1 MKSIFS
7 QISKLSLFN
16 HVMRLAIIVVC
27 LSYSAAANA
36 RYTYFYARVYVH
48 KAENTGSGKVYVTSD
63 ANKTPSDSDYKEISA
78 EDNSVYADDQGQKG
92 QDLGTGDSN
101 VYFYLFAKA
110 STGYYMDGWSK
121 NSDGSEPVGNSNVAK
136 YEVPPFTPES
146 TDEENPDKVHYYAIF
161 KEQTAY
167 RDYAAAEAVMVNAS
181 NVPVVDNNN
190 EYLQSYY
197 KVSIGDK
204 AAAYSPTYGDK
215 SVKGIDANPEGK
227 WGYTYTASSSVS
239 DYKFVGWYEG
249 DATGNLIIEEQYNR
263 GDISPYNSINYNKS
277 KTLYSDAVDNPTQA
291 PIAKKVYAL
300 FNPNVYLYPYD
311 AETDQFSQDAYTSAP
326 DQNGCGAL
334 FSDMTSG
341 VGERLYRILHN
352 FGDFELTVSSEGDFQ
367 GRLEEIEGMMVL
379 RANPTSTSSDLSGQ
393 IIISIGQTPIAK
405 LEIKVSNEP
414 VIVTL
419 NPAKDLYGTYK
430 YTQNTTGS
438 KEFEVTNMPVEKVM
452 VTSTDYS
459 FTFNPSPRDASMMR
473 FDRWVIEDKY
483 GNVSELY
490 TANLSYR
497 FAGGESITPIFIP
510 TDVATYIVKSEPN
523 ITYVNLQKALDR
535 ADALTTA
542 GHGSQTV
549 VVTSATGKLLQ
560 GNYTIR
566 NGVTLLIPGESTYTA
581 LLGDLSESHFAESG
595 TFKTYCTLTVEDNT
609 TITVE
614 NGNISLYAKLSIT
627 NTSISGKGVAYEHGH
642 LELGKNC
649 QITIHKGGLYAFG
662 FVTGDSSSKI
672 IMKSGTE
679 VYEPFHMRDWRGGSE
694 TIGNWAPDVP
704 MMGGDAGV
712 KARVFPIGQY
722 YVQSVEV
729 PLVFE
734 YGSRERL
741 SCCVDATVTA
751 AVNMTYIS
759 TYSDECL
766 FGIGTGAT
774 LIKSYDPLTDR
785 VKYEFKGN
793 GASSKVKLGC
803 MNLKMSVSI
812 YSVDVNSKDFV
823 MPIQN
828 NIDVDVKNATIDV
841 QYDMAFMPGST
852 MRVHDDA
859 AINIGSS
866 NASDYKPN
874 VYIYDRGARLLND
887 GTPYWQ
893 GSTAEKPIL
902 PVVENFRPGNIKYKR
917 TDVDLVD
924 ARLIV
929 NGDMNLYGALYT
941 VKGAHADDEG
951 GADPKIEGGAAI
963 MSEGSGKINM
973 YSYLGT
979 ATSTKQWKYQNG
991 AQTLA
996 LTTPNLKLRNDLSKG
1011 ADSAYTHVTLKNVSY
1026 TYYQHDG
1033 MWRLPQPG
1041 VTGVKLYDSMG
1052 NEIDNFLVTLPTT
1065 SSVDGYL
1072 LATLESISGVTYNET
1087 DFTAT
1092 ISTGGIDF
1100 LGGNEIQNGKLKIPV
1115 RYTTKNVHGTHTQTL
1130 TIKYSGCADCDLVTP
1145 ISAIEDYTPVFKAP
1159 ASLNI
1164 YARIHER
1171 TPGSLPIVAESS
1183 NVVSL
1188 AENSSV
1194 KLTWEAVIEGTNKTM
1209 FEFGLGEVGN
1219 KLAGASV
1226 FFTPNNT
1233 TQRTATLKLTAK
1245 YTDSEDNVIT
1255 SETHVIPLTGNGLM
1269 IENTMDFNNVGTITV
1284 NTSEF
1289 ELLSYINSTG
1299 KITYTVLEGTVNQA
1313 SSPINIASVDANANS
1328 NFTITPKAVG
1338 QVKLQVSQEGTTTH
1352 TEKTITTTLIVV
1364 ADPQPL
1370 TTEVCLDNNNFSSLT
1385 ADIEHAK
1392 YEDNKLKFEG
1402 DGAIASWTAQ
1412 FSTMPGTMTFTPHG
1426 DGYWAVQESK
1436 DGINWSEIIWWTQLP
1451 KGKSVTLAL
1460 HPTTRRVKI
1469 SYNKLTEDG
1478 YISQL
1483 CITPFTVHAE
1493 TTKIYAPVVNG
1504 LVQPTSVEFTHST
1517 PSVTFAGPSSWTV
1530 SPQVG
1535 STTNLGGV
1543 LNTYYKTTVTVSGGT
1558 NVEELNDGFELK
1570 AIQGADEAVVTIGTY
1585 NFPKPLPV
1593 ESENWVSDGDETNNI
1608 NDYDESEYYFH
1619 YMCTSKN
1626 VKWDAER
1633 KNLVFLN
1640 VGSKTGDDA
1649 VRQVVFGYFGLPD
1662 VVRFQSATTDW
1673 TIEQS
1678 TDGTTWNPVNTEA
1691 STVNTTGEIESA
1703 SQYVRI
1709 TYSGDT
1715 QDEVLINNLVIEG
1728 LPSAVPDTTEVVI
1741 NKSDASVG
1749 ELSETFTI
1757 QVRNIPQIKLLLDN
1771 TTAFSLHYQSGSN
1784 WLPITDVLTSEQ
1796 YENLAVNKEGEL
1808 LIKAVW
1814 NGAHMVDEGYVQI
1827 LNPNQNDSVMAI
1839 VHIIGKKDVITASD
1853 LNTGIWTGVPDGNGT
1868 TKEVYELESTV
1879 FSPYTYH
1886 QVNLKNAFANGKALF
1901 NYLII
1906 FGETTTIDGGS
1917 LITQPTETKGSN
1929 ALTPFY
1935 VYKKENDSYKFV
1947 QAIANAN
1954 VSDKALAGDVIVKDD
1969 SVGAVYID
1977 VTNAPTSVYMT
1988 GFCPYATTGYVKNQE
2003 GVFLFRGKHGSKLD
2017 VYLDSCHIYSRNKTN
2032 TGQAFKGKEGGEIF
2046 SDGFARGSGGV
2057 LVFENVDPQE
2067 QLADYLPFEVSIHT
2081 DGDNV
2086 LNSNYGCFFGLAL
2099 GNDIAMKATQVS
2111 SPIQVHMYKEE
2122 YARKTQMTLN
2132 FSDKWPSSVDANG
2145 NVTDSVSTNGF
2156 LALKKQ
2162 ANNAPSIDLGNPYTV
2177 VNFRGG
2183 QVELQN
2189 SQIGSDT
2196 YKTTLA
2202 ISYRS
2207 GLFGADG
2214 AGIKLCYGIGTDAV
2228 DGTVNFIDGTV
2239 TVERMKVDEAY
2250 RQYYLMD
2257 TLSDGTES
2265 EYTTCLRTPKNTYIK
2280 GGSICRV
2287 RACQHV
2293 TSKGGAPKEGVDGRL
2308 LGQYVYT
2315 ASSSAGDVEKEN
2327 GTYTIQGFP
2336 SNISGLESYTYGLS
2350 SITPDASGKCYF
2362 WIPDG
2367 FGGVT
2372 AEKDLYMST
2381 WKACMTKIG
2390 AGIAGIAEGEVGG
2403 DIEIGTDEEVKYFLY
2418 CQLDDNI
2425 YNVINAGEV
2434 AADGKKKYTYKA
2446 PIEVPSAAREYFK
2459 GDYTRWAPNE
2469 VGLYP
2474 QHQVLSEDSYT
2485 IQNRVYYITT
2495 ATADLWKTFTA
2506 PFDVE
2511 NIYVVETFSEEKL
2524 QERGTRAQI
2533 LEQQATHNADFAA
2546 FFGVAMA
2553 MGTDKSFEEIYDSY
2567 IKWATIMDKDS
2578 FLLYNPSRDGEYTL
2592 RGKTKLIPYY
2602 GSNWR
2607 DANFYLNVNNGNWVP
2622 KGGDSYEV
2630 KWEMLPDTAMADTVL
2645 LHKGK
2650 TYSLM
2655 FPYCTGCEL
2664 EFSERDY
2671 WDYWSGKFLI
2681 FEGVD
2686 KPQTINGSDFLD
2698 ESAENTVFVS
2708 PENENEVVVTGNS
2721 TFAYLTTD
2729 KSNVYR
2735 YVDGYPSMA
2744 MEQFKP
2750 VTTETTINPTTAFL
2764 YGNVPTRNG
2773 MPAKAISRSGQIIY
2787 DKENTPTGNQGG
2799 NIPTVGGGN
2808 DLFITSTI
2816 AGINIAVAEPQ
2827 HVRVMSATGALLFNG
2842 MVQTSVDVAL
2852 PTNGVYVITGEN
2864 EVHKILH

>member
-1 MKSIFS
+1 MKKLLSILICVLLGVASTIFAQGTVTFNAYALGEGISQSENATTYGGGTITITGKSASINRLGQSSWKQAFS
-7 QISKLSLFN
+7 ETGIS
-16 HVMRLAIIVVC
+16 IINKT
-27 LSYSAAANA
+27 ATEA
-36 RYTYFYARVYVH
+36 RYKGLLSTYTAGV
-48 KAENTGSGKVYVTSD
+48 KVQL
-63 ANKTPSDSDYKEISA
+63 SA
-78 EDNSVYADDQGQKG
+78 SPA
-92 QDLGTGDSN
+92 
-101 VYFYLFAKA
+101 
-110 STGYYMDGWSK
+110 TGYYFDGFTEYNSLNPISWLSK
-121 NSDGSEPVGNSNVAK
+121 TSPYGEVELPYNGSNYTKNYFAV
-136 YEVPPFTPES
+136 
-146 TDEENPDKVHYYAIF
+146 F
-161 KEQTAY
+161 KKQTAH

-181 NVPVVDNNN
+181 KVPVVNTNN
-190 EYLQSYY
+190 EYLHSYY
-197 KVSIGDK
+197 KVSIGNQ

-215 SVKGIDANPEGK
+215 SVIKGIDANPGN
-227 WGYTYTASSSVS
+227 WGYTYTESSSVN

-249 DATGNLIIEEQYNR
+249 DATGNLIIDEQHSR
-263 GDISPYNSINYNKS
+263 GDISPYNSINYNTS
-277 KTLYSDAVDNPTQA
+277 NTLYLDAVGDPTKA

-300 FNPNVYLYPYD
+300 FNPEVYLYPYD

-379 RANPTSTSSDLSGQ
+379 RANPTSTSSDLFGQ
-393 IIISIGQTPIAK
+393 IIISIGKTPIAK

-414 VIVTL
+414 VVVTL
-419 NPAKDLYGTYK
+419 NPAKDLSGTYK

-438 KEFEVTNMPVEKVM
+438 QEFEVTNMPVEKVM

-473 FDRWVIEDKY
+473 FDRWVIEDQY

-497 FAGGESITPIFIP
+497 FAGGESITPVFIP
-510 TDVATYIVKSEPN
+510 TNVATFIVKSEPN

-581 LLGDLSESHFAESG
+581 LLGDLSDSHYASSG
-595 TFKTYCTLTVEDNT
+595 TFNTYCSLSVEDNT

-704 MMGGDAGV
+704 ALGGDAGV

-741 SCCVDATVTA
+741 SCCVDASVEA
-751 AVNMTYIS
+751 AVNMTYVS

-774 LIKSYDPLTDR
+774 LTKSYDPITDR
-785 VKYEFKGN
+785 VKYEFNGN
-793 GASSKVKLGC
+793 GTSSRVKLGC

-812 YSVDVNSKDFV
+812 FNVDVNSKDYV

-828 NIDVDVKNATIDV
+828 NIDVDVKNTTIDV

-859 AINIGSS
+859 VINVESTS
-866 NASDYKPN
+866 N
-874 VYIYDRGARLLND
+874 VYIYDRGARKLDD
-887 GTPYWQ
+887 GTPYWLAA
-893 GSTAEKPIL
+893 TNANPIL
-902 PVVENFRPGNIKYKR
+902 PVVTKFRPGGILYSR
-917 TDVDLVD
+917 TDADLVD

-929 NGDMNLYGALYT
+929 NGDMNIYGGLYT
-941 VKGAHADDEG
+941 VKGAHAEADAGDPDAQG
-951 GADPKIEGGAAI
+951 GADIT
-963 MSEGSGKINM
+963 SEGSGKINV
-973 YSYLGT
+973 YSLGSEKV
-979 ATSTKQWKYQNG
+979 AKQWKQDAG
-991 AQTLA
+991 AKELA
-996 LTTPNLKLRNDLSKG
+996 LTSPKLLLHNDLSKG
-1011 ADSAYTHVTLKNVSY
+1011 AEKAYTPVSATGISY

-1033 MWRLPQPG
+1033 TWREPIAG
-1041 VTGVKLYDSMG
+1041 ATGVKLYDNAG

-1065 SSVDGYL
+1065 TSVDGYL

-1115 RYTTKNVHGTHTQTL
+1115 RYTTKNIHGTHTQTL
-1130 TIKYSGCADCDLVTP
+1130 TIKYSKCADCDLVTP
-1145 ISAIEDYTPVFKAP
+1145 ISAIEDYTPVFEAP

-1171 TPGSLPIVAESS
+1171 TPGSLPIEAESS

-1194 KLTWEAVIEGTNKTM
+1194 KLTWNATIEGNDKNM
-1209 FEFGLGEVGN
+1209 FEFALGNTGN
-1219 KLAGASV
+1219 KLAGAAV

-1233 TQRTATLKLTAK
+1233 DERKATLKLTAK
-1245 YTDSEDNVIT
+1245 YTDKEGNVIP
-1255 SETHVIPLTGNGLM
+1255 SVTHTIPLIGNGLI
-1269 IENTMDFNNVGTITV
+1269 IENTMDFSNVGTITV
-1284 NTSEF
+1284 NTTPF
-1289 ELLSYINSTG
+1289 DLLQYINSTG
-1299 KITYTVLEGTVNQA
+1299 KITYKVLEGTVNQA
-1313 SSPINIASVDANANS
+1313 GSPIDIAAVNTNANS
-1328 NFTITPKAVG
+1328 NFRITPKAVG
-1338 QVKLQVSQEGTTTH
+1338 QVKLQVSQEVTTTH
-1352 TEKTITTTLIVV
+1352 TAKTITTTLIVV

-1385 ADIEHAK
+1385 ADIEHGK
-1392 YEDNKLKFEG
+1392 YEDSKLKFEG
-1402 DGAIASWTAQ
+1402 NGAIASWTAQ
-1412 FSTMPGTMTFTPHG
+1412 FSTMPGTLTFTPHG

-1493 TTKIYAPVVNG
+1493 TTKIYAPVVDG
-1504 LVQPTSVEFTHST
+1504 VVQPISVVFNHST
-1517 PSVTFAGPSSWTV
+1517 PFVTFEGPSGWTV
-1530 SPQVG
+1530 TPQSG
-1535 STTNLGGV
+1535 STTNLGGI

-1558 NVEELNDGFELK
+1558 GVVELNDGFELK
-1570 AIQGADEAVVTIGTY
+1570 AIQGTDEAVVTIGTY

-1715 QDEVLINNLVIEG
+1715 QDEVLLNNLVIEG
-1728 LPSAVPDTTEVVI
+1728 FPSAVPNTTEVVI

-1749 ELSETFTI
+1749 ELSETFQI
-1757 QVRNIPQIKLLLDN
+1757 DVRNLPELKLLLDN
-1771 TTAFSLHYQSGSN
+1771 TDVFSLHYQNGSDWSLISN
-1784 WLPITDVLTSEQ
+1784 TDILTNTQ
-1796 YENLAVNKEGEL
+1796 DADLAVNKEGKVA
-1808 LIKAVW
+1808 IKAVW

-1827 LNPNQNDSVMAI
+1827 LNPNQNDSVMSI
-1839 VHIIGKKDVITASD
+1839 VHIIGKKDVITASN
-1853 LNTGIWTGVPDGNGT
+1853 LNTGIWTGVPDGNDDGT
-1868 TKEVYELESTV
+1868 TKDEYELESTV

-1906 FGETTTIDGGS
+1906 FGETTTVDGNT
-1917 LITQPTETKGSN
+1917 LITKPTESIGSN
-1929 ALTPFY
+1929 AKTPFY
-1935 VYKKENDSYKFV
+1935 VYKKENDNYKFV
-1947 QAIANAN
+1947 QAVANAN

-2032 TGQAFKGKEGGEIF
+2032 TGQAFRGKEGGEIF

-2067 QLADYLPFEVSIHT
+2067 QLAGYLPFEVSIHT

-2086 LNSNYGCFFGLAL
+2086 LNSNYGCFFGLAI
-2099 GNDIAMKATQVS
+2099 GSDIAMKATQVS

-2122 YARKTQMTLN
+2122 YARKTKITLN

-2228 DGTVNFIDGTV
+2228 DGTVNFLDGTI

-2257 TLSDGTES
+2257 TLPDGTES
-2265 EYTTCLRTPKNTYIK
+2265 EYTTCLRTPKNTFVK

-2293 TSKGGAPKEGVDGRL
+2293 TSKGGAPKEGLDGRL

-2315 ASSSAGDVEKEN
+2315 ASSSAGDVEKGN
-2327 GTYTIQGFP
+2327 GTYTILGFP
-2336 SNISGLESYTYGLS
+2336 SNISGLESYNYGLS

-2372 AEKDLYMST
+2372 AERDVYMAT

-2390 AGIAGIAEGEVGG
+2390 AGIAGVAEGEVGG

-2418 CQLDDNI
+2418 CQLDNNI
-2425 YNVINAGEV
+2425 YNVINAGVEGT
-2434 AADGKKKYTYKA
+2434 DGKKKYTYQA

-2764 YGNVPTRNG
+2764 YGNVPNNGQG
-2773 MPAKAISRSGQIIY
+2773 MPAKAISRTGKIIY
-2787 DKENTPTGNQGG
+2787 DKDNTATGNPGG

-2808 DLFITSTI
+2808 DLFITDI
-2816 AGINIAVAEPQ
+2816 VGGVNIAVAEPQ
-2827 HVRVMSATGALLFNG
+2827 HVRVMSTTGALLFNG
-2842 MVQTSVDVAL
+2842 MVQNSVDVAL
-2852 PTNGVYVITGEN
+2852 PTNGVYIVAGEN